1 MLLDNEK
8 GGDSFPVPVEGRK
21 SSSAKRRAVL
31 VGQVW
36 AADLAETLMEVY
48 GPLMTDGYTLED
60 VSRLVQESGFDRSG
74 D

>member
-8 GGDSFPVPVEGRK
+8 GGQAFHPPVEGRALPRNR
-21 SSSAKRRAVL
+21 SRAVL

-36 AADLAETLMEVY
+36 SADLAEALMDVY
-48 GPLMTDGYTLED
+48 AQLLTEGYTLED
-60 VSRLVQESGFDRSG
+60 VSRLVQDASDDSSR

>member
-8 GGDSFPVPVEGRK
+8 GGEAFLLPFEGRK
-21 SSSAKRRAVL
+21 SSQDRRAVL

-36 AADLAETLMEVY
+36 SSELAETLMEVY
-48 GPLMTDGYTLED
+48 APLLTEGYTLED
-60 VSRLVQESGFDRSG
+60 LSRLVQEPSDDRSG